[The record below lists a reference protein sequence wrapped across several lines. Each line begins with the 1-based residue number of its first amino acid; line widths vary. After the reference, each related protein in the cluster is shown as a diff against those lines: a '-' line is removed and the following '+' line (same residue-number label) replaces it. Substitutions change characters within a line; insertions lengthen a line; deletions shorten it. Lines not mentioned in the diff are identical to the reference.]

1 MLTTKIVTLIF
12 FVSIGIF
19 IAVVGWKFSN
29 FTIEK
34 DAAFATRALAI
45 GIAIVFFAIGIL
57 VMLGLLDAKKQKVTL
72 HYIDTNTTVCYENA
86 RIVTRNN
93 GIKILITEDGK
104 SIQIVN
110 AEIETED
117 M

>member
-1 MLTTKIVTLIF
+1 MLTTKIITLIF

-29 FTIEK
+29 FRIDKNATIG
-34 DAAFATRALAI
+34 TRILAL
-45 GIAIVFFAIGIL
+45 GIATVFFAIGIL
-57 VMLGLLDAKKQKVTL
+57 VMFGMLDEKKQRITL

-86 RIVTRNN
+86 RLITRNN
-93 GIKILITEDGK
+93 GLKILITEDGK
-104 SIQIVN
+104 SIQVVN

>member
-1 MLTTKIVTLIF
+1 MLTTKILTLLF
-12 FVSIGIF
+12 FVTVGICT
-19 IAVVGWKFSN
+19 AVVGWKFSN
-29 FTIEK
+29 FTTEK
-34 DAAFATRALAI
+34 DAAIATRALAI
-45 GIAIVFFAIGIL
+45 GITVVFFAIGIL
-57 VMLGLLDAKKQKVTL
+57 AMLGMLDGKKQKVTL

-86 RIVTRNN
+86 RLITRNN

-104 SIQIVN
+104 SIQVVN